1 MDDPEIFRRLG
12 LALAIGLLVGLER
25 GWHARAEPAGAR
37 VAGIRS
43 FALTGLLGGMSG
55 WLATKLGAVAFGFV
69 FAGFAALVALSYW
82 AGSRE
87 EKDFGITTEIAALL
101 VFLLGAAAVLGDM
114 APPAAAAVVATALLA
129 IKPALH
135 RWIDRIQ
142 ELELAAAIELA
153 VISVVMLPLLPDRG
167 FGPGGGLNPYQ
178 LWWAVVLVAGL
189 SFVGYFAIR
198 IAGPGLGTLIT
209 GLLGGLVSSTAT
221 TLSFARM
228 ARRAEALAPVLAVGT
243 VLAGSVTFLR
253 ILALATVFSRPLA
266 AAVAVPM
273 LAMAATGLAGGPGP
287 PLRARAARNHHPRSA
302 AGDQPARA
310 RNGAE
315 VRRPAGVRGACHPLL
330 PGLVRHRRR
339 LHGGGAVG
347 DHRRRCRDGLHGP
360 DDRRCPDAGGGRR
373 RRRHRRL
380 GQYRRQG
387 RHRAG
392 RRRSASR
399 APGDRRLPPG
409 PRRRC
414 RRRLAA
420 VIPVPARVR
429 RQGSESK
436 LGGPLGKDGVEVV
449 WVPSSDLSPRL
460 DGAPVLGGADEVEGE
475 VADGGHVVGAMALAE
490 AGLVVGEGDVE
501 R

>member
-273 LAMAATGLAGGPGP
+273 LAMAATGLAAVLVLRFAPGP
-287 PLRARAARNHHPRSA
+287 HETTTPDLPRVTNPLELGMALKFGALLAFVVLATHYFQAWFGTAGVYTVAALSGITDVDAVTVSMARMTGDVLTPGVA
-302 AGDQPARA
+302 AGAVVTA
-310 RNGAE
+310 VSVNT
-315 VRRPAGVRGACHPLL
+315 VVKAGIA
-330 PGLVRHRRR
+330 LV
-339 LHGGGAVG
+339 V
-347 DHRRRCRDGLHGP
+347 
-360 DDRRCPDAGGGRR
+360 GGRR
-373 RRRHRRL
+373 L
-380 GQYRRQG
+380 GLRVI
-387 RHRAG
+387 
-392 RRRSASR
+392 
-399 APGDRRLPPG
+399 
-409 PRRRC
+409 
-414 RRRLAA
+414 AA
-420 VIPVPARVR
+420 Y
-429 RQGSESK
+429 
-436 LGGPLGKDGVEVV
+436 L
-449 WVPSSDLSPRL
+449 
-460 DGAPVLGGADEVEGE
+460 PVLA
-475 VADGGHVVGAMALAE
+475 VGAVAVWL
-490 AGLVVGEGDVE
+490 